1 MFARLKET
9 PLYQNIKQYYSNFI
23 NKPDLSNTETYHLD
37 PVLIEKYLR
46 TAYVNDTPIRV
57 TIKHQNDLFT
67 SHGQVEF
74 IPANYDAFLVLDQ
87 QPTLLFKHQV
97 TNIQIEHA

>member
-1 MFARLKET
+1 MFAHLKET

-23 NKPDLSNTETYHLD
+23 NKTDLSNTETYHLD

-46 TAYVNDTPIRV
+46 TAYVNDAPIRV
-57 TIKHQNDLFT
+57 TIKHKNDFFT

-74 IPANYDAFLVLDQ
+74 IPTNYDAFLVLDQ

-97 TNIQIEHA
+97 TNIQMEHP